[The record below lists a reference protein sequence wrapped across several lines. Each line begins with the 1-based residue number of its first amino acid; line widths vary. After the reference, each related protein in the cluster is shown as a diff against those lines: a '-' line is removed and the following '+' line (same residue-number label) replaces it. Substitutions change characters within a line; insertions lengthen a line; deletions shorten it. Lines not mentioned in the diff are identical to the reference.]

1 MRDTFDRDITYLRIS
16 VTDKCNLRCTYC
28 MPPEGVPY
36 VPHRSLLRHE
46 EIVAIV
52 TEAVSL
58 GITKVRLTGGEPLV
72 RRGIVELVG
81 MIAGIPG
88 IEMVAMT
95 TNGTLLPQF
104 ARPLK
109 EAGLDRLNISLDT
122 LDADRYRQITR
133 GGSLSDA
140 IAGIDATVEAG
151 FSDTKINMVILDDTS
166 ETEVAEMTAFC
177 RTRGLILQRIAEY
190 DLDES
195 KRDYIGVERPLPCRE
210 CNRIRLL
217 SDGTIKP
224 CLHSNIEI
232 PVQRD
237 NIRESLI
244 EAIRRKPEHGTVC
257 NNRSMIQ
264 IGG

>member
-1 MRDTFDRDITYLRIS
+1 MRDTFDRNITYLRIS

-36 VPHRSLLRHE
+36 VPHRKLLRHE

-52 TEAVSL
+52 TEAVAL

-72 RRGIVELVG
+72 RRGIVELVR

-88 IEMVAMT
+88 IELIAMT
-95 TNGTLLPQF
+95 TNGVLLPQF

-122 LDADRYRQITR
+122 LDPDRYRQITL
-133 GGSLSDA
+133 GGSLPDA
-140 IAGIDATVEAG
+140 IAGIDAAIAAG
-151 FSDTKINMVILDDTS
+151 FSGTKINMVVLDDTS
-166 ETEVAEMTAFC
+166 EAEIDRIAEFC
-177 RTRGLILQRIAEY
+177 RARNLILQRIAEY
-190 DLDES
+190 NLDEA
-195 KRDYIGVERPLPCRE
+195 KRDFVGVERPLPCRE

-244 EAIRRKPEHGTVC
+244 EAIRRKPEYGTVC
-257 NNRSMIQ
+257 NNRGMMQ

>member
-36 VPHRSLLRHE
+36 VPHTDLLRHE

-95 TNGTLLPQF
+95 TNGTLMPRF
-104 ARPLK
+104 AVPLK

-122 LDADRYRQITR
+122 LDPERYRRITR
-133 GGSLSDA
+133 GGSIADA

-151 FSDTKINMVILDDTS
+151 FSGTKINMVILDDTS
-166 ETEVAEMTAFC
+166 EADVAEMSAFC
-177 RTRGLILQRIAEY
+177 RERELILQRIAEY
-190 DLDES
+190 DLDEA

-244 EAIRRKPEHGTVC
+244 EAIRRKPEYGTVC